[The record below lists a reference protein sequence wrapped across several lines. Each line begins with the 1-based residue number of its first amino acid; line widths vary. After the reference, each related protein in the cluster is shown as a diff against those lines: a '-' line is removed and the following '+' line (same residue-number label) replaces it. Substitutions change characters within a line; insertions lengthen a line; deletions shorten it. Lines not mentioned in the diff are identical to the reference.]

1 MSFCRIDH
9 SAFLLHQIVKT
20 MGKGGNKSSKVLGGA
35 SKDFKLSHMADAEL
49 RKWAKAYN
57 ENEEA
62 DREVLL
68 ATLVSYC

>member
-1 MSFCRIDH
+1 
-9 SAFLLHQIVKT
+9 
-20 MGKGGNKSSKVLGGA
+20 
-35 SKDFKLSHMADAEL
+35 MADAEL